1 MDDLKGVNDSTLT
14 QIKFYN
20 DNKDLGYYT
29 VSKYIKNQYDVED
42 VVQNSFIKIFNIL
55 EKIEAHKNFKGFLYT
70 VFKNTALDFLR
81 KKKYSYE
88 YLDEIYSE
96 SIIDDN
102 ECKEEMLSD
111 IESEISNLSPMYHLV
126 FKCYHIEQMTHKDI
140 SLKLGISEGT
150 SKSNLHKATK
160 NIQKK
165 LKNKVYE

>member
-1 MDDLKGVNDSTLT
+1 MKGVNDSTLT

-55 EKIEAHKNFKGFLYT
+55 EKIESHKNFKGFLYT

>member
-1 MDDLKGVNDSTLT
+1 MDDMKGVNDSTLT

-55 EKIEAHKNFKGFLYT
+55 EKIEVHKNFKGFLYK